1 MPTLEPN
8 SVGKS
13 NLLLAELLNDKMARM
28 NKALPLILI
37 VVLAGSRVSLAD
49 KKPDSVTVSGW
60 VKEIDP
66 AGHTFAIQ
74 NGKKLL
80 QFTIDPS
87 RTYIQVDEW
96 GRLQTSLGSVRVGA
110 AAVVDLSLAGGHPTV
125 KSVNFSHHP
134 ATAIPIKTRPGF
146 VFSPYS
152 QRIFDVRKCSH
163 GDMIEEAWPGKIFL
177 VP

>member
-1 MPTLEPN
+1 MDK
-8 SVGKS
+8 G
-13 NLLLAELLNDKMARM
+13 LLPILAL
-28 NKALPLILI
+28 AL
-37 VVLAGSRVSLAD
+37 LAGSPVSLAD
-49 KKPDSVTVSGW
+49 KESDTVTVSGW

-66 AGHTFAIQ
+66 AAHTFAIR

-80 QFTIDPS
+80 QFTINPS

-110 AAVVDLSLAGGHPTV
+110 AAVVTLSLAGGRPEV
-125 KSVNFSHHP
+125 DSVEFTHRP
-134 ATAIPIKTRPGF
+134 AMAIPIKTRPGF

-152 QRIFDVRKCSH
+152 HRVFDIRKCAH